1 MKKWTSPE
9 ETKERIIQ
17 EALRLFYIQGYSNT
31 GINQLLEESG
41 VFRKSFYTH
50 FSGKEELG
58 MEYLWAQD
66 KSYIGYMRNM
76 MGKYPDASDF
86 IHAWCAMLLRSSRA
100 KNFTGCPFSNFAG
113 QTLDQAD
120 YFGKSLNEIMNRW
133 KNELADY
140 FSKATFQDRSRKSGD
155 SQDLAIRFLTC
166 YEGLVQLYITTRESK
181 YLSRMEKDL
190 KGLLEEYY

>member
-1 MKKWTSPE
+1 M
-9 ETKERIIQ
+9 Q

-31 GINQLLEESG
+31 GINQLLEEAG

-58 MEYLWAQD
+58 MEYLRAQD
-66 KSYIGYMRNM
+66 KSYIGYMRSM
-76 MGKYPDASDF
+76 LGKHPDASDF
-86 IHAWCAMLLRSSRA
+86 TQAWCGMLLRSSRA
-100 KNFTGCPFSNFAG
+100 RNFIGCPFSNFAS
-113 QTLDQAD
+113 QTLDQTD
-120 YFGKSLNEIMNRW
+120 HFGKSLNEIMNRW

-140 FSKATFQDRSRKSGD
+140 FSKATFRGRSWKSGD

-166 YEGLVQLYITTRESK
+166 YEGLVQLYITMREPK

-190 KGLLEEYY
+190 ERLLEEYY